1 MNEALSVWEMVALG
15 GLVLLLLFW
24 WGPGIKATMQ
34 KSKEAE
40 KDWAAV
46 LLPLA
51 AVVGFVVLL
60 IYMV

>member
-51 AVVGFVVLL
+51 AVIGFVVLL